1 MRAFN
6 RGPVPRPGDGNT
18 VNATGGAAFQQ
29 TNGASYR
36 EILDLSDWDRS
47 VMTNVPGESGDPGSP
62 YYSDLL
68 DDWAA
73 GRYHPMPFT
82 RKAVEAAAAEHWLLV
97 PKTAVR

>member
-1 MRAFN
+1 M
-6 RGPVPRPGDGNT
+6 
-18 VNATGGAAFQQ
+18 NATSCAAFQQ

-47 VMTNVPGESGDPGSP
+47 VMTNVPGESGDPESP
-62 YYSDLL
+62 HYSDLL
-68 DDWAA
+68 DDWAS